1 MQEYPVT
8 TSYGGELATR
18 EWSEADKHGIDSE
31 IREVAAGLTEQ
42 KLSEAAA
49 NMAGYQP
56 SSGPTYVMI
65 AF

>member
-8 TSYGGELATR
+8 TSYGEELATR
-18 EWSEADKHGIDSE
+18 EWSEPNKHGIDSE
-31 IREVAAGLTEQ
+31 IQEVAAGLTEQ

-49 NMAGYQP
+49 NMASWQP
-56 SSGPTYVMI
+56 FFGPLVMI